1 MKTHFVFG
9 RIVFAVLVLAFLCAA
24 AAACADGVPEAG
36 NLVTFGHYEQDGKKG
51 NGPEEIQW
59 IVLDTDGDRLFLLSK
74 YGLDAKQ
81 YNVKY
86 TRVTWETCSL
96 RKWLN
101 SSFLETAFTP
111 EEQEKI
117 FLTDVDNSPEQGYE
131 KWRDV
136 NNGNNTQD
144 KVFLLSYAEANKYL
158 GVTYEDGE
166 NAGARVSPTNYA
178 KGRRAWSKREL
189 RTADGD
195 YAGRWWL
202 RSMGRHPNRAAHVH
216 STGALRDSHVTSFN
230 YLFGV
235 MTVRP
240 ALWVKAEAVS
250 RK

>member
-1 MKTHFVFG
+1 MKTQCVFR
-9 RIVFAVLVLAFLCAA
+9 RIVFVMLVLVLLCAA

-36 NLVTFGHYEQDGKKG
+36 SLVTFGHYEQDMNTE

-59 IVLDTDGDRLFLLSK
+59 IVLDTDGDRVFLLSK

-96 RKWLN
+96 RQWLN
-101 SSFLETAFTP
+101 STFLDSAFTA
-111 EEQEKI
+111 EEQEEI
-117 FLTDVDNSPEQGYE
+117 FLTDVDNSPEQTYE
-131 KWRDV
+131 KWRNV
-136 NNGNNTQD
+136 KNGNNTQD
-144 KVFLLSYAEANKYL
+144 KIFLLSFAEANKYL
-158 GVTYEDGE
+158 GVTYENGD
-166 NAGARVSPTNYA
+166 NAEARVAPTAFA

-189 RTADGD
+189 KTADGD
-195 YAGRWWL
+195 YAGL

-216 STGALRDSHVTSFN
+216 STGALRDSHVTSYN
-230 YLFGV
+230 HLFGV

-250 RK
+250 GK